1 MMQAM
6 VIRSFGG
13 PEVLAWEEVPSPKL
27 RPGYV
32 RVRVQAVGVNYY
44 DTLVRSGAV
53 SRAIE
58 LPHVGGSDVVG
69 VVEALGEGVSK
80 WSAGDPVLVA
90 PGYPTD
96 PAERLY
102 SPENEAPS
110 YYPTGTFEWGGY
122 ARFMEVHQRW
132 LLKNDTGLPAEEA
145 VTIPLVLVTAVHAV
159 KTLAKVGRGTRVL
172 VQAGASGSG
181 SMAIQVAKALGASV
195 ITTVSEEAKAV
206 LARKM
211 GADEIVFYRH
221 GNVVEAV
228 REWSGGDGV
237 DVVIDPVGGIAFGD
251 NVRSLRPRGVIV
263 NFGLSGGTE
272 ATIPQLYPFF
282 RNELR
287 IFGSWM
293 GSLDELRFGLDLVRQ
308 GRIRAALDRTLPL
321 KAAQEA
327 HRMLED
333 RAISGKLAL
342 LPWAA

>member
-145 VTIPLVLVTAVHAV
+145 ATIPLVLVTAVHAV